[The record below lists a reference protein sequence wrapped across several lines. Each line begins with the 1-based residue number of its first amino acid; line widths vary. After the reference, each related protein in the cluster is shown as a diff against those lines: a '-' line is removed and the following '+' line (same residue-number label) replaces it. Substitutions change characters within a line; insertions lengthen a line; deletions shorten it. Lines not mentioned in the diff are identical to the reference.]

1 MIRNTLIA
9 SILTGLSTISFADSL
24 PEYKDYPASVYT
36 GKTAKL
42 KMNNDTAKSFKTRLS
57 AALKGEPEFA
67 GEYVMAVWGCG
78 TSCIMQT
85 FVSKRTGQVVE
96 QGFGSELGQN
106 VTGTRPDSRLL
117 ITHGIEYD
125 NDYNETGE
133 YDFYYVF
140 ENGKFKL
147 IKKVERI
154 EEY

>member
-1 MIRNTLIA
+1 VIRNTLLAATLI
-9 SILTGLSTISFADSL
+9 GLSTISFADAL
-24 PEYKDYPASVYT
+24 PEYKNYPATIYT

-67 GEYVMAVWGCG
+67 GEYVMAAWGCG
-78 TSCIMQT
+78 TSCVMQT

-96 QGFGSELGQN
+96 HGFGAELGQN
-106 VTGTRPDSRLL
+106 VIGNRPDSRLL
-117 ITHGIEYD
+117 ITHGVEYD
-125 NDYNETGE
+125 NDYNKTGE